1 MAAKAAVLCPIDF
14 SDSSRGALR
23 YAVAIARHAGGTL
36 TVLTVLD
43 PLLSEAAE
51 IELAAG
57 YLPGDTAIEIER
69 FYRATFPEPPEG
81 LTVRFEVAMGKAADE
96 ILRVAREHAFDLVVI
111 ASHGLTGF
119 RKMFFGS
126 TTERVLRES
135 SVPVLVSPGGDPGPV
150 GPDDARRLVR
160 RLLVSVDLTSATSLL
175 LEASHRIAATLGVPL
190 LLVHVIE
197 PVRAMLPSERLR
209 VHSVEGE
216 RRARAEREMEALVAT
231 LADVRAEGLLAY
243 GEPAE
248 EIAKVGR
255 DRDAG
260 LIVLG
265 IHSSL
270 LGPHVGSVTYRVLC
284 LVHKLVLALP
294 PNATLGRF
302 LDQSPAG

>member
-1 MAAKAAVLCPIDF
+1 VADQPAVLCPIDF

-23 YAVAIARHAGGTL
+23 YAVAIARHTGATL

-51 IELAAG
+51 IEVAPG
-57 YLPGDTAIEIER
+57 YLPDDTAIEIER
-69 FYRATFPEPPEG
+69 FYRATFVEPPAG
-81 LTVRFEVAMGKAADE
+81 LKVHFEVAMGKAAAE
-96 ILRVAREHAFDLVVI
+96 ILRVAREQQANLLVI

-135 SVPVLVSPGGDPGPV
+135 PVPVLISPGGDPGPV
-150 GPDDARRLVR
+150 GLEDARRLVR
-160 RLLVSVDLTSATSLL
+160 RILVSVDLTAATSPL
-175 LEASHRIAATLGVPL
+175 LEAAHRLARLLEVPL

-197 PVRAMLPSERLR
+197 PVRAMLPSERAR

-216 RRARAEREMEALVAT
+216 RRARAERDMDALVET
-231 LADVRAEGLLAY
+231 LSDVRAEGLLAY

-270 LGPHVGSVTYRVLC
+270 VGPHVGSVTYRVLC

-294 PNATLGRF
+294 PDVVFGR
-302 LDQSPAG
+302 LLAESAAE